1 MRLVIYLAK
10 FLNENVAW
18 VYQTLIKVASTVV
31 LVYVTFTRFVN
42 GWEDLQV
49 EFKANYV
56 FFFLLLNKNK
66 SKTQIIPNSLALVWN
81 SPQCYWQFVQF
92 WHLSLK
98 MSDFLCV
105 ARAAFL
111 IIAPPWLDIGEHF
124 LLLLKAPSSLLS
136 RRGFEIDAWWL
147 SL

>member
-56 FFFLLLNKNK
+56 FFFFYLTKIN
-66 SKTQIIPNSLALVWN
+66 
-81 SPQCYWQFVQF
+81 
-92 WHLSLK
+92 LK
-98 MSDFLCV
+98 
-105 ARAAFL
+105 
-111 IIAPPWLDIGEHF
+111 H
-124 LLLLKAPSSLLS
+124 K
-136 RRGFEIDAWWL
+136 
-147 SL
+147 